1 MFWYKTPHP
10 HSLRTQPFY
19 KRVPRTGTSSMQRV
33 LKTTPEYFTDDV
45 KVVDLRKDTTV
56 GPPLRVVVYTLNDEY
71 KERVTDVMRALPAS
85 GICVR
90 RKGKMY
96 GKEITYPRDEL
107 LVSAV
112 GPLEY
117 RYSGGCLQAVPAE
130 SVGFEILFPI
140 ANSLAQEGE
149 KEFKGAL
156 VNVYREPNDCVNLH
170 RDKDVT
176 DAEDTGVI
184 CVSVGDDRILR
195 FKADPKVPG
204 AENFQACTDIE
215 VCNGQV
221 YVMQGVEFQKYILHA
236 CLPPSKKRPFGT
248 RISATFRRFLRDD
261 TERKRTSTTTKAS
274 SVAGEVEDTERMGK
288 RAKTEA
294 PES

>member
-1 MFWYKTPHP
+1 
-10 HSLRTQPFY
+10 
-19 KRVPRTGTSSMQRV
+19 MQRV
-33 LKTTPEYFTDDV
+33 VRTTPEYFTDDV
-45 KVVDLRKDTTV
+45 KVVDLRKDTTG
-56 GPPLRVVVYTLNDEY
+56 GPPLHVVVYTLKDEC
-71 KERVTDVMRALPAS
+71 KARLTGVLHAVHES
-85 GICVR
+85 GMCER
-90 RKGKMY
+90 RKGMLY
-96 GKEITYPRDEL
+96 GKPIIYPRDEL

-117 RYSGGCLQAVPAE
+117 RYSGGCLQAVTAE
-130 SVGFEILFPI
+130 SVGFEELFQI

-149 KEFKGAL
+149 KEFRGAL
-156 VNVYREPNDCVNLH
+156 VNVYREQNDCVNLH

-176 DAEDTGVI
+176 DAERTGVV

-215 VCNGQV
+215 VGNGQV
-221 YVMQGVEFQKYILHA
+221 YDMQGVEFQKYILHA

-274 SVAGEVEDTERMGK
+274 SVASEVEDTEPMRK